1 MLKLFKLLKPYKSF
15 VAVTIVLA
23 LVHNVL
29 QLVLPLLM
37 SIMINDGITEGD
49 LDYVLQIGMI
59 MLAVSALNVAAS
71 ILSSFCSS
79 KVSAGFSMLLR
90 REVFLKVESFSQSDI
105 DKIGV
110 SSLITRTTNDIRQIQ
125 DMILQG
131 LRSIITVPV
140 MLVGGSVMAFI
151 MDPGLSTII
160 FVIIP
165 VICIIAALVAK
176 KVIPMFDRIQKKTDR
191 LNQLVREKLGGIRVI
206 RAFNRSDYEDARF
219 SVQNLDLTGMTLKI
233 NRIMAL
239 LIPIATMLLFGVIII
254 LVYAG
259 SIQINAMDAVLQ
271 AKEIE
276 NTVGDLQAFILY
288 LFMIILA
295 VSLAAAMFIMI
306 PRANI
311 SAKRINEVLNLEP
324 DIKIPETSALSDSS
338 AAGVVEFRDV
348 CFGYPGAESPVLNNI
363 SFVAEAGK
371 TTAIIGDTGS
381 GKSSLVNLIPRFYDV
396 SFGKILIDGI
406 DIRDLSREDLTS
418 KIGFIPQQAFLFSGT
433 IADNL
438 SYGKEDATEDEM
450 WRALKISQADDFVK
464 ELPNGL
470 YDMVSQSGTNL
481 SGGQK
486 QRIAIA
492 RAIIKRAGVFVFDDS
507 FSALDYKTE
516 QLVRHRL
523 MEELSDATV
532 IIVAQRISTILH
544 ADNIIV
550 LDEGRIVGQG
560 RHKELM
566 EGCRVYQEIASSQ
579 LSQQELTSHG

>member
-1 MLKLFKLLKPYKSF
+1 MLRLFKLLKPYKSF
-15 VAVTIVLA
+15 VIITVILA
-23 LVHNVL
+23 LVHNGL

-37 SIMINDGITEGD
+37 SLMINDGITEGN
-49 LDYVLQIGMI
+49 LDYVLEIGVV
-59 MLAVSALNVAAS
+59 MLLVSALNVAAS
-71 ILSSFCSS
+71 ILSSYCSS

-140 MLVGGSVMAFI
+140 MLIGGSVMAFI

-165 VICIIAALVAK
+165 VICIIAVIVAK
-176 KVIPMFDRIQKKTDR
+176 KVIPMFDRIQKRTDR

-206 RAFNRSDYEDARF
+206 RAFNRSDYEDGRF
-219 SVQNLDLTGMTLKI
+219 SAQNLELTGMTLKI

-259 SIQINAMDAVLQ
+259 SVQINAMDALLQ

-276 NTVGDLQAFILY
+276 DTVGDLQAFILY
-288 LFMIILA
+288 LFLIILA

-311 SAKRINEVLNLEP
+311 SAKRINEVLDLVP
-324 DIKIPETSALSDSS
+324 DIKMPETPVLSDDSC
-338 AAGVVEFRDV
+338 AGVVEFRDV

-363 SFVAEAGK
+363 SFTAQAGK
-371 TTAIIGDTGS
+371 TTAIIGGTGS

-396 SFGKILIDGI
+396 SFGKILIDGV

-450 WRALKISQADDFVK
+450 WRALRISQADDFVR

-492 RAIIKRAGVFVFDDS
+492 RAIIKRAGIFVFDDS
-507 FSALDYKTE
+507 FSALDFTTDAALRAALKRE
-516 QLVRHRL
+516 I
-523 MEELSDATV
+523 SGATV
-532 IIVAQRISTILH
+532 IIVAQRVGTIMN
-544 ADNIIV
+544 ADKIIV
-550 LDEGRIVGQG
+550 LDDGHIAAQGTHSELVKTCEVYREIV
-560 RHKELM
+560 E
-566 EGCRVYQEIASSQ
+566 SQ
-579 LSQQELTSHG
+579 LEKEALA

>member
-1 MLKLFKLLKPYKSF
+1 
-15 VAVTIVLA
+15 
-23 LVHNVL
+23 
-29 QLVLPLLM
+29 
-37 SIMINDGITEGD
+37 
-49 LDYVLQIGMI
+49 
-59 MLAVSALNVAAS
+59 
-71 ILSSFCSS
+71 
-79 KVSAGFSMLLR
+79 
-90 REVFLKVESFSQSDI
+90 
-105 DKIGV
+105 
-110 SSLITRTTNDIRQIQ
+110 
-125 DMILQG
+125 
-131 LRSIITVPV
+131 
-140 MLVGGSVMAFI
+140 MAFI
-151 MDPGLSTII
+151 MEPVFSTII

-165 VICIIAALVAK
+165 VICIIAAFVAN

-507 FSALDYKTE
+507 FSALDFTTDAALRAALKNE
-516 QLVRHRL
+516 I
-523 MEELSDATV
+523 SGATV
-532 IIVAQRISTILH
+532 IIVAQRVGTIMN
-544 ADNIIV
+544 ADKIIV
-550 LDEGRIVGQG
+550 LDDGHIVAQG
-560 RHKELM
+560 THRELIYS
-566 EGCRVYQEIASSQ
+566 CSVYREIVESQ
-579 LSQQELTSHG
+579 LEREALA